1 MFKLLAKFQTIS
13 MKMSDDELVV
23 TTALIQRLMGNFLK
37 LEVWLLRVSA
47 NIGLLC
53 ILRLCRGCGHSFE
66 SVCRDSA
73 NIYAYESSR
82 SRAIALA

>member
-37 LEVWLLRVSA
+37 LE
-47 NIGLLC
+47 G
-53 ILRLCRGCGHSFE
+53 
-66 SVCRDSA
+66 SVVT
-73 NIYAYESSR
+73 SSKR
-82 SRAIALA
+82 KYWSSLHIAPV